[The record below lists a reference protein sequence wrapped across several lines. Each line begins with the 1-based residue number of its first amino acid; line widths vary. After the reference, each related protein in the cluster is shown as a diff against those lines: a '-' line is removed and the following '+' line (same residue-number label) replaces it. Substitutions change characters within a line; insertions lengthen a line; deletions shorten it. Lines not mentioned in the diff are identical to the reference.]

1 MLWKGK
7 KFLLHMQCFKMLKDQ
22 FISFICYY
30 HRTINQLQLVL
41 ISYMCTLLYFDQMHD
56 KNVGNYFKMHLH
68 LLRSK
73 VFVHSLFFLSGKLH
87 LHLLRSKV
95 FVHSLFFLSG
105 KLHFFVLV
113 LYYEVKYL
121 SFL

>member
-1 MLWKGK
+1 VLWKGK

-41 ISYMCTLLYFDQMHD
+41 ILYMCTLLYFDKMHD
-56 KNVGNYFKMHLH
+56 KNVGNYFKM
-68 LLRSK
+68 
-73 VFVHSLFFLSGKLH
+73 H